1 MNSII
6 KKLFSTLLEKPWE
19 EGQSRV
25 DSAHSGKAF
34 SLSNQMAAVFIIFGV
49 STAIFSLI
57 FTGYLVSLTPQQ
69 DTTFVLKQN
78 LLWINTFVLV
88 CVTFYFNKISSDFG
102 KNNFSNINKTER
114 NIFR

>member
-19 EGQSRV
+19 ESQSRI

-57 FTGYLVSLTPQQ
+57 FTGYLVSLPPEQ

-88 CVTFYFNKISSDFG
+88 CVTFVFRFFVYH
-102 KNNFSNINKTER
+102 IN
-114 NIFR
+114 